1 MSNSSDSIN
10 WYDKIL
16 TFYFSREYKIES
28 RKFLDVSQTQNF
40 TPNVTDFGVSETPNE
55 TPNETPKFFFANT
68 LLKIKI
74 IYFQ

>member
-40 TPNVTDFGVSETPNE
+40 TPNVTDFGVSETPINE

-68 LLKIKI
+68 LNSNN
-74 IYFQ
+74 Y